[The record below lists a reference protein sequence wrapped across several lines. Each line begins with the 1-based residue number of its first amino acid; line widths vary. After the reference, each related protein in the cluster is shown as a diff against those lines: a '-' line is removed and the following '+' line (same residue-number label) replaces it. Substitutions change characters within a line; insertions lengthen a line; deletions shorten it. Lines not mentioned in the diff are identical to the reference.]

1 MKTEPPLKNVPK
13 CVPLLKS
20 QFVLKFKLINSY
32 TMPITSLYDSEEF
45 ESLFVMLFCSVCDV
59 VVLVCDVVVLFV

>member
-1 MKTEPPLKNVPK
+1 
-13 CVPLLKS
+13 
-20 QFVLKFKLINSY
+20 
-32 TMPITSLYDSEEF
+32 MPITSLNDSEEF